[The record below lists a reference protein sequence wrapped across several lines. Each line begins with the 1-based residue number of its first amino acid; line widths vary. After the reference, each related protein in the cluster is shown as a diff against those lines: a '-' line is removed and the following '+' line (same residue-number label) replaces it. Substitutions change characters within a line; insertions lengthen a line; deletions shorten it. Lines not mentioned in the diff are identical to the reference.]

1 MNADETPK
9 ILIVD
14 DRPENLLAMGLHFED
29 EPCTIVKASSG
40 NEALSKILV
49 HEFAV
54 VLLDVQMPGMDG
66 FETAELMRSNKKT
79 ANIPIIFVTAIS
91 KEKKHLFKGYEA
103 GAVDYI
109 FKPLEPVILKSKVAV
124 FLSLYDQKKR
134 LQKAN
139 ARLHQANTAVEKTN
153 SKILEQQKIIM
164 QEERLKVLLNMAGA
178 TAHELSQPLTILLGN
193 IELIDLCRDEP
204 EEISGILDNI
214 KMAGER
220 ISKVIRKIQNI
231 RHYDV
236 KSLNSKSAI
245 VNIDQ
250 TINILCIEDS
260 DDDFLHLKQ
269 MLSDRKDI
277 CLLHARSLKEA
288 HALLGQ
294 ESQNRIDLIFL
305 DLILNDGT
313 GLDFL
318 NNALEQGLR
327 IPVVAITG
335 QENEVIS
342 AKLIQAGA
350 CEYLPKSKMNSRSLS
365 RIIFNA
371 LEKAQ
376 LRMNLKRMQARLVET
391 STRDELTGL
400 YNRRYFLETLEN
412 EMERAHR
419 YDEDLSLLI
428 VDIDHF
434 KKVNDTHGHPAG
446 DLVISSI
453 ANIFLSCVRQS
464 DFVGRLGG
472 DEFAVL
478 LTQTGLKKA
487 IVAGEKIRKT
497 VEATQ
502 FSDKTISIR
511 VTVSIGVSAYRNS
524 LKPEAMISEADKAL
538 YLAKQ
543 NGRNQVRA

>member
-1 MNADETPK
+1 MNAEETPK

-40 NEALSKILV
+40 NEALSKTLA

-66 FETAELMRSNKKT
+66 FETAELMRSNKRT

-109 FKPLEPVILKSKVAV
+109 FKPLAPVILKSKVAV

-134 LQKAN
+134 LQKIN
-139 ARLHQANTAVEKTN
+139 ARLHQGKKAVEKAN
-153 SKILEQQKIIM
+153 SKILEQQKTIM

-204 EEISGILDNI
+204 EEISGLLDNI

-220 ISKVIRKIQNI
+220 ISKVVRKIQNI
-231 RHYDV
+231 RRYDI

-250 TINILCIEDS
+250 TVNILCIEDS
-260 DDDFLHLKQ
+260 EDDFFHLKQ

-277 CLLHARSLKEA
+277 CLLHAKSLKEA

-294 ESQNRIDLIFL
+294 ENQNKIDLIFL

-318 NNALEQGLR
+318 NNALEQGLQ

-335 QENEVIS
+335 QGNKAIS

-365 RIIFNA
+365 RIICNA

-376 LRMNLKRMQARLVET
+376 LKRDLKRMQARLVET

-400 YNRRYFLETLEN
+400 YNRRYFLEALEN

-434 KKVNDTHGHPAG
+434 KKVNDTHGHPGG
-446 DLVISSI
+446 DLVLSAI

-472 DEFAVL
+472 EEFAVL

-487 IVAGEKIRKT
+487 IVSGEKIRKT
-497 VEATQ
+497 VEAAQ
-502 FSDKTISIR
+502 FSDETVSIR
-511 VTVSIGVSAYRNS
+511 VTVSIGVSAYSNC
-524 LKPEAMISEADKAL
+524 LKPEAMISKADKAL
-538 YLAKQ
+538 SLAKQ

>member
-204 EEISGILDNI
+204 EEISGLLDNI

-305 DLILNDGT
+305 DFILNDGT

-371 LEKAQ
+371 LEKA
-376 LRMNLKRMQARLVET
+376 
-391 STRDELTGL
+391 
-400 YNRRYFLETLEN
+400 
-412 EMERAHR
+412 
-419 YDEDLSLLI
+419 
-428 VDIDHF
+428 
-434 KKVNDTHGHPAG
+434 
-446 DLVISSI
+446 
-453 ANIFLSCVRQS
+453 
-464 DFVGRLGG
+464 
-472 DEFAVL
+472 
-478 LTQTGLKKA
+478 
-487 IVAGEKIRKT
+487 
-497 VEATQ
+497 
-502 FSDKTISIR
+502 
-511 VTVSIGVSAYRNS
+511 
-524 LKPEAMISEADKAL
+524 
-538 YLAKQ
+538 
-543 NGRNQVRA
+543 

>member
-91 KEKKHLFKGYEA
+91 KEKQHLFKGYEA

-124 FLSLYDQKKR
+124 FLSLYNQKQR
-134 LQKAN
+134 LQKTN
-139 ARLHQANTAVEKTN
+139 ARLHQAKKAVEKAN
-153 SKILEQQKIIM
+153 LKFLEQQKIIM

-204 EEISGILDNI
+204 EEISGLLDNI

-220 ISKVIRKIQNI
+220 ISKVVRRIQNI

-236 KSLNSKSAI
+236 KSLNSTSAI

-260 DDDFLHLKQ
+260 DDDFFHLKQ
-269 MLSDRKDI
+269 ILSDRKEI
-277 CLLHARSLKEA
+277 CLLHAKSLKDA

-318 NNALEQGLR
+318 NNALEQGLQ

-335 QENEVIS
+335 QGNKEIS

-376 LRMNLKRMQARLVET
+376 LRRDLKRMQARLVET

-400 YNRRYFLETLEN
+400 YNRRYLIEALEN
-412 EMERAHR
+412 EIERAHR

-434 KKVNDTHGHPAG
+434 KKVNDTHGHPSG
-446 DLVISSI
+446 DLVLSAI
-453 ANIFLSCVRQS
+453 AKIFLTCVRQS

-472 DEFAVL
+472 EEFAVL

-487 IVAGEKIRKT
+487 VVAGEKIRKT
-497 VEATQ
+497 VEAAQ
-502 FSDKTISIR
+502 FSDKTVSIR